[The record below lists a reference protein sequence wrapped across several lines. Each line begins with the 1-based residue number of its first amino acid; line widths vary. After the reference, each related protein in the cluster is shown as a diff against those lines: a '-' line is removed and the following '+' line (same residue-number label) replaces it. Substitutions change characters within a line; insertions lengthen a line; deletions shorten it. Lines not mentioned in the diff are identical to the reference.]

1 MRNAELIDVVPFES
15 RHHDQWQ
22 EFVKASD
29 SGTLFHDLDFLA
41 YHPAGRFNEHHLLF
55 YYRGQ
60 LAAVLPAALV
70 PGADGDQRLTSPY
83 GASIG
88 GFVLPEHQPAELT
101 IALCRRLQE
110 YARDLGVSRID
121 MRIGPSY
128 YNRCPGE
135 GLGFALA
142 AAGFTLSQRWICP
155 AIRLPPASE
164 EVMGVI
170 PSSKRRSSI
179 RTALAKRLCVSAAG
193 VDRLAEFYVMLAA
206 DRRKHEARPTH
217 TEAEL
222 RWLLERLPDRI
233 LMFICTLDGI
243 MVGGT
248 VMFDLNDRVSLWFY
262 PCHDERFASYRPP
275 TVVLYRMLEEYIRR
289 RFRYLDLGPTG
300 SVVVGESPAS
310 LNEGNLFFKQE
321 MGGVSFCRDA
331 WKWECV
337 ENGQRK

>member
-1 MRNAELIDVVPFES
+1 MRNAELIDVVPYEP
-15 RHHDQWQ
+15 RHRDQWA

-29 SGTLFHDLDFLA
+29 NGTLFHDLDFLA

-55 YYRGQ
+55 YYRGE
-60 LAAVLPAALV
+60 LAAVLPAALL
-70 PGADGDQRLTSPY
+70 PGADGKPRLTSPY

-88 GFVLPEHQPAELT
+88 GLVLPERQPAGLT

-110 YARDLGVSRID
+110 YVRDLGGAGID

-135 GLGFALA
+135 GPGFALA
-142 AAGFTLSQRWICP
+142 ATGFALAQRWICP
-155 AIRLPPASE
+155 AIRLPQVFE

-170 PSSKRRSSI
+170 PGNKRRSSV
-179 RTALAKRLCVSAAG
+179 RTALAKNLCVSPAG
-193 VDRLAEFYVMLAA
+193 VDRLAEFYLILAA
-206 DRRKHEARPTH
+206 DRRRHEARPTH

-222 RWLLERLPDRI
+222 RWLLEKLPDRI
-233 LMFICTLDGI
+233 IMFICALDGVV
-243 MVGGT
+243 VGGT

-275 TVVLYRMLEEYIRR
+275 TVVLYRMLEEYTRR
-289 RFRYLDLGPTG
+289 RFRYVDLGPTG
-300 SVVVGESPAS
+300 SVLAGTGPVH

-321 MGGVSFCRDA
+321 MGGVAFCRDA

-337 ENGQRK
+337 DNGPR